1 MKQFKEKNS
10 QKKAFRKSVI
20 PQMSPA
26 RMKNIKRH
34 RSKIIKQANDRLQ
47 EEINQRRKTKS
58 VKLSKKTKKSVS
70 ISIKAATEQLR
81 KVHFDED
88 SNQVH

>member
-34 RSKIIKQANDRLQ
+34 RSKIIK
-47 EEINQRRKTKS
+47 
-58 VKLSKKTKKSVS
+58 
-70 ISIKAATEQLR
+70 
-81 KVHFDED
+81 
-88 SNQVH
+88 